1 MLSQARIGR
10 RGASSSPNIEMDIP
24 RKDAAR
30 KRLIRRIAIGVVVLA
45 AIPAITIGLSR
56 LKPAAPGIDRSTVF
70 IQRQAVLYSI
80 FNGSRVACAEALGAS
95 STSLKRLRARQTLL
109 IVSGV
114 ESIESPVAAT

>member
-10 RGASSSPNIEMDIP
+10 RRAQVSPDIEMDIP

-56 LKPAAPGIDRSTVF
+56 LKPAAPG
-70 IQRQAVLYSI
+70 L
-80 FNGSRVACAEALGAS
+80 GCAEA
-95 STSLKRLRARQTLL
+95 R
-109 IVSGV
+109 
-114 ESIESPVAAT
+114 